1 LRTRRARRMSRIPD
15 TALGHRETERVEEEA
30 HLLRHALDAL
40 PQAVVV
46 HDEKGAVV
54 FRNRHAE
61 SLASPRHADAL
72 AARAVDDLLAA
83 ALKGAGVSRTLEL
96 YGPPRRILDLAGE
109 AIRNADGDVVGAM
122 VVIDDVSERRR
133 LDDVRRDFVANVSHE
148 LRTPVG
154 ALALLAEALK
164 DEHEEAVVD
173 RLAGRIAD
181 EAVRVGRIIEDLL
194 DLSRM
199 EVDSS
204 LPLAGVSMPV
214 AVDTAVERV
223 RHSADQRGVQIET
236 MGGAGA
242 PAVQGD
248 ERQLVSAVAN
258 LLDNAIKYSDAGALV
273 SVAIDHDGEWV
284 NVAVHDQGVGIPS
297 SDLERVF
304 ERFYRVDRARSR
316 QTGGTGLGLSIV
328 RHVANNHGG
337 EVTVE
342 SREGEGSTFRLRLPG
357 LRP

>member
-1 LRTRRARRMSRIPD
+1 MSRIPD
-15 TALGHRETERVEEEA
+15 TALGLRETERVEEEA

-83 ALKGAGVSRTLEL
+83 ALKGAGVSRTLAL

-154 ALALLAEALK
+154 ALALLAEALR
-164 DEHEEAVVD
+164 DEHDETVVD
-173 RLAGRIAD
+173 RLAGRISD

-199 EVDSS
+199 EADSS
-204 LPLAGVSMPV
+204 LPRDIVSLPSAV
-214 AVDTAVERV
+214 AHAIERV
-223 RHSADQRGVQIET
+223 QQSATQRGVTIET
-236 MGGAGA
+236 ASAAEMTEQPTVLVVEDEESFVDALCVGLRREGFIVKVARDGAEA
-242 PAVQGD
+242 LTLFDAVRPD
-248 ERQLVSAVAN
+248 LV
-258 LLDNAIKYSDAGALV
+258 LLDLMLPKV
-273 SVAIDHDGEWV
+273 P
-284 NVAVHDQGVGIPS
+284 GVDVCRQI
-297 SDLERVF
+297 
-304 ERFYRVDRARSR
+304 RARSD
-316 QTGGTGLGLSIV
+316 T
-328 RHVANNHGG
+328 
-337 EVTVE
+337 
-342 SREGEGSTFRLRLPG
+342 P
-357 LRP
+357 

>member
-1 LRTRRARRMSRIPD
+1 MPRVPD
-15 TALGHRETERVEEEA
+15 LGPAFPETTEVVAEA

-46 HDEKGAVV
+46 HDEKGGVV
-54 FRNRHAE
+54 FRNRQAE
-61 SLASPRHADAL
+61 SLVSPRLADAL
-72 AARAVDDLLAA
+72 AARAVDELLVAA
-83 ALKGAGVSRTLEL
+83 VGGAPASRTLEL
-96 YGPPRRILDLAGE
+96 YGPPRRTLDLTGE

-122 VVIDDVSERRR
+122 AVIDDVSERRR
-133 LDDVRRDFVANVSHE
+133 LEDVRRDFVANVSHE

-154 ALALLAEALK
+154 ALAILAEALK
-164 DEHEEAVVD
+164 DEHDESVVD

-199 EVDSS
+199 EADSS
-204 LPLAGVSMPV
+204 LPQEVVSLPR
-214 AVDTAVERV
+214 AVEAAIERV
-223 RHSADQRGVQIET
+223 QHSADQRGVAIET
-236 MGGAGA
+236 LDGSGV
-242 PAVQGD
+242 PEIRGD

-258 LLDNAIKYSDAGALV
+258 LLDNAIKYSDAGARV
-273 SVAIDHDGEWV
+273 SVVIDHSRGWV
-284 NVAVHDQGVGIPS
+284 DVAVHDQGVGIPS

-328 RHVANNHGG
+328 RHIANNHGG

-342 SREGEGSTFRLRLPG
+342 SREGEGSTFTLRVPAM
-357 LRP
+357 PA